1 VVIPIAIPDD
11 YQRATAQ
18 LDFLHDNPAFQC
30 RALGDLADDPHAS
43 EVLATAQAL
52 ILIRERTQID
62 AAFLRRTP
70 QLKAISQT
78 GKVARNIDL
87 VACQRAGVAV
97 VEGSGSP
104 VAPAE
109 LTWLLI
115 MASRRK
121 LVSSVNAMAAG
132 RWQTEIGRAV
142 NRQTIGILG
151 YGKIGKLIAGYARA
165 FSMQVQVWGSERA
178 REEARRDGHSVPAD
192 RTALFATSDILSVH
206 LRLVEATAASITQ
219 ADLLAMKPDALF
231 VNTSRAELVA
241 PGALLHAL
249 GQGRPG
255 FAALDVYEQEPVYDP
270 ASPLLQMPNVLCT
283 PHLGYVEQ
291 ASYEAYF
298 RVAFDNL
305 TRFFAGDRSQVINPH
320 S

>member
-1 VVIPIAIPDD
+1 MVIRIAIPDD

-18 LDFLHDNPAFQC
+18 LSFLHDNPAFQC
-30 RALGDLADDPHAS
+30 RALGHLPDPHAS
-43 EVLATAQAL
+43 EVLATAEAL

-62 AAFLRRTP
+62 AAFLRQTP
-70 QLKAISQT
+70 QLKLISQT

-87 VACQRAGVAV
+87 AACQRAGVAV
-97 VEGSGSP
+97 VEGTGSP

-132 RWQTEIGRAV
+132 RWQAEIGRAV

-165 FSMQVQVWGSERA
+165 FNMQVQVWGSERA
-178 REEARRDGHSVPAD
+178 REEALRDGLSVAAD

-206 LRLVEATAASITQ
+206 LRLVDATEASIRE

-241 PGALLHAL
+241 PGALLNAL

-255 FAALDVYEQEPVYDP
+255 FAALDVYDQEPVYDP

-298 RVAFDNL
+298 RVAFDNI
-305 TRFFAGDRSQVINPH
+305 TRFFAGDRSQVINP
-320 S
+320 

>member
-1 VVIPIAIPDD
+1 
-11 YQRATAQ
+11 
-18 LDFLHDNPAFQC
+18 
-30 RALGDLADDPHAS
+30 
-43 EVLATAQAL
+43 
-52 ILIRERTQID
+52 
-62 AAFLRRTP
+62 
-70 QLKAISQT
+70 
-78 GKVARNIDL
+78 
-87 VACQRAGVAV
+87 
-97 VEGSGSP
+97 
-104 VAPAE
+104 
-109 LTWLLI
+109 
-115 MASRRK
+115 
-121 LVSSVNAMAAG
+121 
-132 RWQTEIGRAV
+132 
-142 NRQTIGILG
+142 
-151 YGKIGKLIAGYARA
+151 
-165 FSMQVQVWGSERA
+165 MQVQVWGSERA
-178 REEARRDGHSVPAD
+178 REEARRDGHSVPTD
-192 RTALFATSDILSVH
+192 RTALFATSDILTIH
-206 LRLVEATAASITQ
+206 LRLVGATAASITQ

-241 PGALLHAL
+241 PGALLYAL